1 MDATPYV
8 LLSCAVSADG
18 YLDDAAPARLILSSE
33 ADADRVD
40 EVRAGVDAILVGAAT
55 IRRDNPR
62 LLVRSQARRAA
73 RSARGLP
80 ASPAKVTLTATG
92 NLDPAACF
100 FTVGDAEKLVY
111 CAAPALTATRA
122 RLAGAATVIDGG
134 ATPLALRAVLADLA
148 ERGVR
153 RLMVEGGASVLG
165 QFLSGGLADELH
177 LAIAPF
183 FVGDEAAPR
192 FAAAAPPS
200 ATEEARFAA
209 AAPRFA
215 TAARYP
221 HHAGNRM
228 TLAEVRRLGD
238 VVLLRYLLGAAATD
252 RRWLRQAIEIS
263 CRCPPS
269 PSAYSVGAVIVD
281 SGGEVMATGYS
292 RERDSRDHAE
302 EVALREAARDP
313 SSRRRLAGAT
323 LYSSLEP
330 CSTRASRPDSCTEL
344 ILRSGI
350 RRVVF
355 AWREPTLFAD
365 CQGAEILGSAG
376 IAVIEMP
383 ELASE
388 VRAVNAHLLRPRTT

>member
-1 MDATPYV
+1 MSAGVGAAPVPAPGSMSHPVDRPPYV

-92 NLDPAACF
+92 NLDPAAYF

-111 CAAPALTATRA
+111 CSASALAATRA

-134 ATPLALRAVLADLA
+134 STPLALRAVLADLA

-153 RLMVEGGASVLG
+153 RLMVEGGASVLS
-165 QFLSGGLADELH
+165 QFLSGGLADELQ
-177 LAIAPF
+177 LVIAPF
-183 FVGDEAAPR
+183 FVGDE
-192 FAAAAPPS
+192 
-200 ATEEARFAA
+200 

-238 VVLLRYLLGAAATD
+238 VVLLRYLLGAADTD
-252 RRWLRQAIEIS
+252 RRWLREAIEVS
-263 CRCPPS
+263 SRCTPS
-269 PSAYSVGAVIVD
+269 PRAYSVGAVIVD

-302 EVALREAARDP
+302 EVALRKAASDP
-313 SSRRRLAGAT
+313 SSQRRLAGAT

-330 CSTRASRPDSCTEL
+330 CSTRASRPHSCTEL

-355 AWREPTLFAD
+355 AWREPALFAD

-388 VRAVNAHLLRPRTT
+388 VRAVNAHLLRPPPA

>member
-1 MDATPYV
+1 VDATPYV

-111 CAAPALTATRA
+111 CAASALTATRA

-153 RLMVEGGASVLG
+153 RLMVEGGASVLS

-183 FVGDEAAPR
+183 FVGDEAVPR
-192 FAAAAPPS
+192 FAVAAPPS
-200 ATEEARFAA
+200 ATEEARFA
-209 AAPRFA
+209 
-215 TAARYP
+215 TAVRYP
-221 HHAGNRM
+221 HYAGNRM

-238 VVLLRYLLGAAATD
+238 VVLLRYLLGAADTD

-292 RERDSRDHAE
+292 REGDSRDHAE
-302 EVALREAARDP
+302 EVALRKAACDP
-313 SSRRRLAGAT
+313 NSRRRLAGAT

-365 CQGAEILGSAG
+365 CQGAKILGSAG